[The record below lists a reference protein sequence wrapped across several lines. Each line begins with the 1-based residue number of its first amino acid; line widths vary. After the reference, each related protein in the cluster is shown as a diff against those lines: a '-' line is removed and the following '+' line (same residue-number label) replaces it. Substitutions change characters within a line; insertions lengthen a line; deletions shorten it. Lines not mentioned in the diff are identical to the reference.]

1 MAKRKKKVKAYAT
14 DVVMQKVLRYFISNH
29 HKWMPYQVLIE
40 HFTKKK
46 MLKEQIIDAIDRL
59 EHQGKLLKNKAKQ
72 FKFNREKSKKTQP
85 LTGIVDMSKSGNA
98 YIIIDANTK
107 DVYVKAANLNRA
119 LDGDTVEV
127 ELFLKRKKSSK
138 QEGKVVK
145 VISRSQTEFVGVIK
159 IAKEYAFVIPDNPSL
174 PVDFFIPP
182 NFINK
187 AKNKDKVIVQM
198 VEWEERKKSPTGK
211 VIHILGKP
219 GLNDVEMQSIL
230 VANGFNLTF
239 PKAVLNET
247 KKLPETV
254 SEKDLKGRRDC
265 REVTTF
271 TIDPEDAKDFDDAI
285 SFETLDNGH
294 FEIGVHIADVS
305 HYVKPGS
312 ALDDEA
318 KKRATSVYL
327 VDRVLPMLPEKISN
341 VICSLRPD
349 ETKLCYAAI
358 FEMNEKGE
366 VLKQWFGRT
375 VIHSDRRF
383 TYEEAQTV
391 IETGEGDFADEI
403 VMLNKLAELLRK
415 QRHKNGAI
423 SFETE
428 EVKFKFDEDGKPI
441 SVYTKERKAAH
452 MLVEDFMLLANKS
465 VAEFINKK
473 EAKTKAKIPFVY
485 RVHDVPDMERLI
497 TFNHYAES
505 MGQQLDLNTPKSI
518 AHSLNRLMESVKGT
532 PMQHLLS
539 YMAVRSM
546 SKAVYTT
553 DNIGHYGL
561 AFEYYTHFTSPI
573 RRYPDV
579 LAHRNLTKVLDGNYK
594 LPKGN
599 LEKMLVHCSNQERK
613 AVKAERAA
621 TKYKQVEFM
630 SDKVGQTFQGMVSGV
645 KHYGLFVELTEN
657 KCEGL
662 IPIETLPYDQ
672 YVYKEA
678 KQCIVGLLNDSLYKI
693 GDLLQVKITRAD
705 MEKQT
710 IDMALVEKVVEPKDK
725 KK

>member
-14 DVVMQKVLRYFISNH
+14 DVVMQKVLRYFISNRQ
-29 HKWMPYQVLIE
+29 KWMPYQVLIE

-46 MLKEQIIDAIDRL
+46 MRKEQIVDAIDRL
-59 EHQGKLLKNKAKQ
+59 EHQGKLQKNKAKQ
-72 FKFNREKSKKTQP
+72 FKFNNEVPKQNKP
-85 LTGIVDMSKSGNA
+85 LTGVVDMSKNGNA
-98 YIIIDANTK
+98 YIIIDALTK
-107 DVYVKAANLNRA
+107 DVFVKSSNINRA

-138 QEGKVVK
+138 QEGKIVK
-145 VISRSQTEFVGVIK
+145 ILQRSQTEFVGVIK
-159 IAKEYAFVIPDNPSL
+159 IDKQYAFVIPDNPSM

-187 AKNKDKVIVQM
+187 AKNKDKVIVKM
-198 VEWEERKKSPTGK
+198 VEWEARKKSPTGK
-211 VIHILGKP
+211 VIQILGKP

-230 VANGFNLTF
+230 VANGFPLVF
-239 PKAVLNET
+239 PKAVINET
-247 KKLPETV
+247 KQLSETV
-254 SEKDLKGRRDC
+254 QDKDLKGRRDF
-265 REVTTF
+265 REITTL

-285 SFETLDNGH
+285 SIQKLENGNFEV
-294 FEIGVHIADVS
+294 GVHIADVS

-318 KKRATSVYL
+318 IKRATSVYL

-341 VICSLRPD
+341 VICSLRPN
-349 ETKLCYAAI
+349 ETKLCYTAA
-358 FEMNEKGE
+358 FEINTKGE
-366 VLKQWFGRT
+366 VLEQWFGRT

-383 TYEEAQTV
+383 TYEEAQSI
-391 IETGEGDFADEI
+391 IETKKGDFAREI
-403 VMLNKLAELLRK
+403 VTLNRLAELLRK

-428 EVKFKFDEDGKPI
+428 EVKFKFDEAGKPI

-452 MLVEDFMLLANKS
+452 MLVEDFMLLANRS
-465 VAEFINKK
+465 VAEFIHQK
-473 EAKTKAKIPFVY
+473 EAKTKTKIPFVY

-497 TFNHYAES
+497 TFNFYAES
-505 MGQQLDLNTPKSI
+505 MGQQLDLSSPKST
-518 AHSLNRLMESVKGT
+518 AHSLNRLMESVKGQ

-546 SKAVYTT
+546 SKAIYTT
-553 DNIGHYGL
+553 ENIGHYGL
-561 AFEYYTHFTSPI
+561 AFEHYTHFTSPI

-579 LAHRNLTKVLDGNYK
+579 LAHRNLTKVLNGNYNIRK
-594 LPKGN
+594 AE
-599 LEKMLVHCSNQERK
+599 LEKTLSHCSNQERK

-630 SDKVGQTFQGMVSGV
+630 LDKVGKTFEGMVSGV

-693 GDLLQVKITRAD
+693 GDLLNVKITRAD

-710 IDMALVEKVVEPKDK
+710 IDMELVGKVSKPA
-725 KK
+725 

>member
-29 HKWMPYQVLIE
+29 QKWMPYQVLID

-46 MLKEQIIDAIDRL
+46 MLKEQIVDAIDRL
-59 EHQGKLLKNKAKQ
+59 ENQGKLQKNKAKQ
-72 FKFNREKSKKTQP
+72 FKFNKETSKKDKP
-85 LTGIVDMSKSGNA
+85 LTGVVDMSKSGNA
-98 YIIIDANTK
+98 YVIINSETK
-107 DVYVKAANLNRA
+107 DIYVKSANLNRA

-127 ELFLKRKKSSK
+127 ELFLKRKRSSK
-138 QEGKVVK
+138 QEGKIVK
-145 VISRSQTEFVGVIK
+145 IIKRSQTEFVGVIK
-159 IAKEYAFVIPDNPSL
+159 IDKQYAFVIPDNPSM

-187 AKNKDKVIVQM
+187 AKNKDKVIVKM
-198 VEWEERKKSPTGK
+198 MEWEARKKSPTGK
-211 VIHILGKP
+211 VIKILGKP

-230 VANGFNLTF
+230 VANGFGLVF
-239 PKAVLNET
+239 PKAVMNET
-247 KKLPETV
+247 KQLKETV
-254 SEKDLKGRRDC
+254 DEKDLKGRRDF
-265 REVTTF
+265 REITTF

-285 SFETLDNGH
+285 SFETLENGN

-318 KKRATSVYL
+318 IKRATSVYL

-341 VICSLRPD
+341 VVCSLRPD
-349 ETKLCYAAI
+349 ETKLCYAAV
-358 FEMNEKGE
+358 FEINAKGE

-391 IETGEGDFADEI
+391 IETGEGDFAHEI
-403 VMLNKLAELLRK
+403 VTLNTLAELLRK
-415 QRHKNGAI
+415 QRFKNGAI

-428 EVKFKFDEDGKPI
+428 EVKFKFDKDGKPI
-441 SVYTKERKAAH
+441 SVYTKDRKAAH
-452 MLVEDFMLLANKS
+452 MLVEDFMLLANRS
-465 VAEFINKK
+465 VAEFIHQK
-473 EAKTKAKIPFVY
+473 EAKTKSKIPFVY
-485 RVHDVPDMERLI
+485 RVHDAPDMERLI
-497 TFNHYAES
+497 TFNFYAES
-505 MGQQLDLNTPKSI
+505 MGQQLDLSSPKSI
-518 AHSLNRLMESVKGT
+518 AHSLNRLMESVKGQ

-546 SKAVYTT
+546 SKAIYTT
-553 DNIGHYGL
+553 ENIGHYGL
-561 AFEYYTHFTSPI
+561 AFEHYTHFTSPI

-579 LAHRNLTKVLDGNYK
+579 LVHRNLTKVLNGNYNIR
-594 LPKGN
+594 KGD
-599 LEKMLVHCSNQERK
+599 LEKTLVHCSSQERK

-630 SDKVGQTFQGMVSGV
+630 LDKVGKTFEGMVSGV

-662 IPIETLPYDQ
+662 VPIETLPYDQ

-693 GDLLQVKITRAD
+693 GDLLLVKITRAD

-710 IDMALVEKVVEPKDK
+710 IDMELVKKVKQSG
-725 KK
+725 